1 MSPPASI
8 AFDSS
13 SLVRGMRKIS
23 LSTMLWPLIAA
34 VLAFMVL
41 LPLAWLV
48 WISFQSDTTDQLT
61 LGNYLD
67 AFRSRTSLVAILNS
81 LLLALGVATGA
92 TIAGTLL
99 AWLIT
104 RTDMPFRGLVRALI
118 LASFVTP
125 SFMGAIAWILLA
137 SPNAG
142 WLNQIWVAV
151 SGAEV
156 PLFDIFSLGGAMF
169 VMAIYAIS
177 YPFSLVAAT
186 LDQAPS
192 EYENAART
200 LGAGLARITW
210 SITLP
215 LAAPAII
222 SGFILSFLEAIA
234 SFGVAAF
241 ILIPARRP
249 VITIELLSLF
259 SEFPPRLGQAAA
271 YGIPLLAVTAV
282 LLTIQRR
289 LLARRSFTLITGK
302 GGSFRRVALGVW
314 RGPALA
320 LAMAPPILSVL
331 LPYAAMLLVSLSV
344 AWGKGP
350 FAPGNLSFQWYY
362 KVFFDTV
369 SARNSL
375 GHSLVYCSVAATI
388 AVTIATLIA
397 YTRARR
403 IIPGSALLGFLAM
416 APFIVPGIVL
426 AIGFYAAYAHL
437 PIKLVGTPWIIIMA
451 FATQFLPIAYA
462 NGMSMFG
469 TLSVDLEN
477 AGRILGASRIAVLRV
492 ITAPLLRGALLSSWM
507 LVFISSFREL
517 STVIFL
523 FVGGTAVITTQIY
536 DFSSSGYYES
546 VCVLGIVMML
556 VVFSATLVVYGL
568 FGAPLNRL
576 QSSEVP
582 S

>member
-1 MSPPASI
+1 MMSRPESI
-8 AFDSS
+8 ALGSS
-13 SLVRGMRKIS
+13 SVVKGTRIS
-23 LSTMLWPLIAA
+23 PSAMLWPLIAA

-61 LGNYLD
+61 LGNYID
-67 AFRSRTSLVAILNS
+67 AFQSRTSLIAILNS

-92 TIAGTLL
+92 TIAGTIM

-142 WLNQIWVAV
+142 WLNQMWVAV
-151 SGAEV
+151 SGSDT
-156 PLFDIFSLGGAMF
+156 PLFNIFSLGGAMF

-200 LGAGLARITW
+200 LGAGLSRITW

-314 RGPALA
+314 RWPAFA
-320 LAMAPPILSVL
+320 LAMVPPILSVL

-350 FAPGNLSFQWYY
+350 FAPGNLSFQWYH

-426 AIGFYAAYAHL
+426 AIGFYAAYAHP

-556 VVFSATLVVYGL
+556 VVFSATLAVYGL

-582 S
+582 N

>member
-1 MSPPASI
+1 
-8 AFDSS
+8 
-13 SLVRGMRKIS
+13 
-23 LSTMLWPLIAA
+23 MLWPLIA
-34 VLAFMVL
+34 VILAFMVL

-61 LGNYLD
+61 FGNYLD
-67 AFRSRTSLVAILNS
+67 AFQSRTSLIAIRNS

-92 TIAGTLL
+92 TRGGTVL

-142 WLNQIWVAV
+142 WLNQMWVAV
-151 SGAEV
+151 SGADT
-156 PLFDIFSLGGAMF
+156 PLFNIFSLGGAMF

-249 VITIELLSLF
+249 IITIELLSLF

-289 LLARRSFTLITGK
+289 YAVGAQLYPLITGK
-302 GGSFRRVALGVW
+302 RRLVLKRDLG
-314 RGPALA
+314 RLA
-320 LAMAPPILSVL
+320 LASGAHVLMPPILSVL
-331 LPYAAMLLVSLSV
+331 LPLRRDAAGVIV
-344 AWGKGP
+344 GC
-350 FAPGNLSFQWYY
+350 
-362 KVFFDTV
+362 
-369 SARNSL
+369 L
-375 GHSLVYCSVAATI
+375 G
-388 AVTIATLIA
+388 
-397 YTRARR
+397 
-403 IIPGSALLGFLAM
+403 
-416 APFIVPGIVL
+416 
-426 AIGFYAAYAHL
+426 
-437 PIKLVGTPWIIIMA
+437 
-451 FATQFLPIAYA
+451 Q
-462 NGMSMFG
+462 G
-469 TLSVDLEN
+469 TLRAGESVLPMVLQ
-477 AGRILGASRIAVLRV
+477 GILRHWFRRV
-492 ITAPLLRGALLSSWM
+492 THSGTVWSTAPWPR
-507 LVFISSFREL
+507 
-517 STVIFL
+517 
-523 FVGGTAVITTQIY
+523 
-536 DFSSSGYYES
+536 
-546 VCVLGIVMML
+546 
-556 VVFSATLVVYGL
+556 
-568 FGAPLNRL
+568 
-576 QSSEVP
+576 P
-582 S
+582 SR

>member
-1 MSPPASI
+1 
-8 AFDSS
+8 
-13 SLVRGMRKIS
+13 
-23 LSTMLWPLIAA
+23 MLWPLIAA

-48 WISFQSDTTDQLT
+48 WISFQSDTTAQLT

-67 AFRSRTSLVAILNS
+67 AFRSRTSLLAILNS

-302 GGSFRRVALGVW
+302 GGSFRRVTLGVW
-314 RGPALA
+314 RWPALG
-320 LAMAPPILSVL
+320 LAMVPPILSVV
-331 LPYAAMLLVSLSV
+331 LPYTAMLLVSLSV

-556 VVFSATLVVYGL
+556 VVFGATLFVYSL